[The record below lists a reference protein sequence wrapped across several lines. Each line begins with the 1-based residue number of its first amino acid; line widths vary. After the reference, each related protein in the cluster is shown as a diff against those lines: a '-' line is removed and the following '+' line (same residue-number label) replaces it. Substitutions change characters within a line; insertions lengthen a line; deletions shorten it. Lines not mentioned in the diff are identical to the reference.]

1 MAHGVF
7 HFNTHQPS
15 KLINKTE
22 EPISTFY
29 YLCIAMNGKASVSKE
44 LNAKHR
50 KILEGLLKLPENREC
65 ADCKSKAPRWASVNL
80 GIFICMQCS
89 GIHRSLGVH
98 ISKVRSATLDT
109 WLPDQIAFIQ
119 SMGNEKSNSYWE
131 AELPPKYDR
140 VGIENFIRAKY
151 ADKRWIQ
158 KYEKSKFPSPTREEK
173 LSPMEPNSR
182 INGGMG
188 YKENIKQFREEKK
201 IPQLILCTE
210 ISSAANHSSPKASTP
225 VTRDQREEERKMES
239 ESVKPVSN
247 STNPPASTVNS
258 TNSPAST
265 VDYATELFNLLSVD
279 SPSTFNHGQ
288 SFEAERKI
296 QQTSGIEDLFADVQ
310 WITSH
315 TTTADK
321 PLQEVKKDN
330 TNLFVK
336 HQQQVSPS
344 ATQQQSFFTS
354 AAAPAPAPLHYGF
367 NATQFQGQ
375 NSRGGSLNGYGQ
387 VPGMTTNTMPMVLPQ
402 KYGQMGN
409 ITGTGIYSTPSNVYG
424 STTPVP
430 AVKGVSP
437 VGINGYPT
445 RFSGPA
451 GSIGAQQSG
460 RDYDFSSL
468 TQFQGMFAKK

>member
-1 MAHGVF
+1 
-7 HFNTHQPS
+7 
-15 KLINKTE
+15 
-22 EPISTFY
+22 
-29 YLCIAMNGKASVSKE
+29 MNGKASVSKE

-50 KILEGLLKLPENREC
+50 KILERLLKLPENREC

-109 WLPDQIAFIQ
+109 WLPDQIALIQ

-140 VGIENFIRAKY
+140 AGIENFIMAKY
-151 ADKRWIQ
+151 ADKRWIR
-158 KYEKSKFPSPTREEK
+158 KDEKLKFPSITREEK

-182 INGGMG
+182 TNGGTG
-188 YKENIKQFREEKK
+188 CKENVKQFHDEKK
-201 IPQLILCTE
+201 SFQLLPSAE
-210 ISSAANHSSPKASTP
+210 ISSSANHSSPKESTP
-225 VTRDQREEERKMES
+225 VTHDLREEEREMKS

-247 STNPPASTVNS
+247 YTNP
-258 TNSPAST
+258 PAST

-279 SPSTFNHGQ
+279 SPATFNHSQ
-288 SFEAERKI
+288 SFETERKI
-296 QQTSGIEDLFADVQ
+296 RPTSGIEDLFGDATKWVPPP
-310 WITSH
+310 
-315 TTTADK
+315 TTADK

-344 ATQQQSFFTS
+344 AAQHQSFFTS
-354 AAAPAPAPLHYGF
+354 APAPAPLHDGF
-367 NATQFQGQ
+367 NAIQSQGH
-375 NSRGGSLNGYGQ
+375 NSGGGSPYGYSQ
-387 VPGMTTNTMPMVLPQ
+387 APIMTSMPMVWPQ

-409 ITGTGIYSTPSNVYG
+409 ITGTGVYSTPRAAPA
-424 STTPVP
+424 ST
-430 AVKGVSP
+430 VKGVSP

-451 GSIGAQQSG
+451 GSIGAPQSG

-468 TQFQGMFAKK
+468 TQLQGMFTKK